1 MILFSFITGKRSS
14 WRWVHASNWINSCVY
29 SIHDMSWKSRIRLVM
44 HEALSIIAT
53 KKLLYYYENWLP
65 DNILLW
71 LYSNFSNY
79 KARFTMPE
87 ENKADQDKNMF
98 YSFNLGPIHFISINT
113 EYYYYM
119 DQPWNFQDC
128 VIRQYIWLYYDLK
141 VECTVIFHEQNR
153 LWYSSIYFVYYM
165 WYYICIWF
173 LLLLGSK

>member
-1 MILFSFITGKRSS
+1 MTGKRSS

-29 SIHDMSWKSRIRLVM
+29 SLHDMSRKSRIRLVIQLLLLLLM
-44 HEALSIIAT
+44 QLS
-53 KKLLYYYENWLP
+53 YYNIYENWLT

-141 VECTVIFHEQNR
+141 VECTVIFHWQNR
-153 LWYSSIYFVYYM
+153 LCYFVYDI
-165 WYYICIWF
+165 WNYIYIEL

>member
-1 MILFSFITGKRSS
+1 MILFSFITGKRSC

-29 SIHDMSWKSRIRLVM
+29 SLHDMSWKSRIRLVM
-44 HEALSIIAT
+44 HKALSINST
-53 KKLLYYYENWLP
+53 KLSLSYNIYENWLT
-65 DNILLW
+65 DIILLW

-141 VECTVIFHEQNR
+141 VERTAIFHEQNR
-153 LWYSSIYFVYYM
+153 LW
-165 WYYICIWF
+165 
-173 LLLLGSK
+173 

>member
-1 MILFSFITGKRSS
+1 MILLSFITGKCSS

-29 SIHDMSWKSRIRLVM
+29 SLHDMSRKSRIRLVM
-44 HEALSIIAT
+44 HKALSINAT
-53 KKLLYYYENWLP
+53 KLLLSYNIYENWLT

-153 LWYSSIYFVYYM
+153 LWYSFIYFVYYI
-165 WYYICIWF
+165 WYYICI
-173 LLLLGSK
+173 